1 MQAFLEKLSGR
12 KTYGFA
18 VLLVLLA
25 VVDLGGLLPPEHST
39 AIYAAVVAGLAAALR
54 SAVSKAL
61 PSLHELELVEVQSID
76 PDGTTSIE
84 RPPSNFSGA
93 AMLLLCLFVPAI
105 AGAEDVRI
113 VGPTSVP
120 AAGYPCELFIQGDIP
135 PGTVVGWDYFPRTD
149 GLQIV
154 KPSEDGLSARLSTVA
169 GTYKLIAAVTF
180 PGEKPIFR
188 YHDFTS
194 PGTPYVPPTPPAPQP
209 HPVPPVPPAP
219 TPTPTPGPTPA
230 PEPSFA
236 PGEFGMAEAT
246 YRTVM
251 AVNSTNRRTEATCLA
266 SKLADLLQGI
276 QRRSIATPQAAVNA
290 IASAFDGC
298 LSPQWDT
305 ARDRLTDRVGEL
317 IAARRLVTMQHWQT
331 LATEA
336 LEGLNAAAAR

>member
-1 MQAFLEKLSGR
+1 MQGFLEKLSGR

-25 VVDLGGLLPPEHST
+25 VVDLGGLLPAEHST

-61 PSLHELELVEVQSID
+61 PGLEVGEESLD

-209 HPVPPVPPAP
+209 QPVPPSPPP
-219 TPTPTPGPTPA
+219 PTPGPTPA
-230 PEPSFA
+230 PEPTFA

-246 YRTVM
+246 YRAVL
-251 AVNSTNRRTEATCLA
+251 AVNSTRRRTEATCLA

-276 QRRSIATPQAAVNA
+276 QGRSIATPQAAVNA
-290 IASAFDGC
+290 IAAAFDGC
-298 LSPQWDT
+298 LSPPWDA